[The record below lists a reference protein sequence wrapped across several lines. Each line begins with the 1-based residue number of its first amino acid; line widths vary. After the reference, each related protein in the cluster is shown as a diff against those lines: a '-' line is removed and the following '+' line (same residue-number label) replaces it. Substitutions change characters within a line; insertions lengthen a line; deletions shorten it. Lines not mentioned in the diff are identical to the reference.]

1 MNREEKIREF
11 KKTTPAGIL
20 KQFKSD
26 DDIWDY
32 LNNQGEW
39 EGTITIKDLNLHA
52 NSKKEAEKMIK
63 NAINSVFNSKEETC

>member
-11 KKTTPAGIL
+11 KETTPAGIL

-52 NSKKEAEKMIK
+52 NSKEEAEKMIK

>member
-1 MNREEKIREF
+1 MNREEKIKEF
-11 KKTTPAGIL
+11 KETTPAGIL

-39 EGTITIKDLNLHA
+39 EGTITIKNLNLYV
-52 NSKKEAEKMIK
+52 NSKEEAEKMIK
-63 NAINSVFNSKEETC
+63 NAIVDVFHSKEEIC

>member
-1 MNREEKIREF
+1 MSREEKIKEF
-11 KKTTPAGIL
+11 KATTPAGIL

-39 EGTITIKDLNLHA
+39 EATAKIKDLNLYA
-52 NSKKEAEKMIK
+52 NSKEEAEKMIK
-63 NAINSVFNSKEETC
+63 NAINDVFNSKEEKC